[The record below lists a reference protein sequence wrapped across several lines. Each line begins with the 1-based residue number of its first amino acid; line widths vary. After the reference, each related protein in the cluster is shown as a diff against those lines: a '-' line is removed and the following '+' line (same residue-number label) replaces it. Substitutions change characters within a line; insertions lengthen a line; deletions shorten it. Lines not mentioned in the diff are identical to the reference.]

1 MITQYVL
8 LILLLF
14 GMIGCDLIKS
24 GDGFS
29 NIEPH
34 HIKRIVPVLIVI
46 IVVGY
51 LLYNSVKYNVK
62 RYDLPETWRK

>member
-1 MITQYVL
+1 MYYI
-8 LILLLF
+8 ILLLF

-24 GDGFS
+24 GNGFS
-29 NIEPH
+29 NRKSSY
-34 HIKRIVPVLIVI
+34 KRTIPVLIVI
-46 IVVGY
+46 IIVIY

>member
-1 MITQYVL
+1 
-8 LILLLF
+8 
-14 GMIGCDLIKS
+14 MIGCDLIKS

-29 NIEPH
+29 NIESH
-34 HIKRIVPVLIVI
+34 HIKRTLPVLIVI
-46 IVVGY
+46 LVVGY